1 MPASFVFFA
10 YLSAQFWAAIRH
22 SQHGF
27 ATHPLPSAG
36 RYTSDMNFSRFP
48 ALATLI
54 FCGLPPL
61 AAQVSPPASQPA
73 TQQAP
78 LQAPLQIAIT
88 FDDLPAH
95 GPLPPGEFR
104 PEPIRSILK
113 TLKAERLPPVYG
125 FVNGFRV
132 AEYPY
137 QIELLREWIASGN
150 ALGSHTWS
158 HPALDKMS
166 AKKYIA
172 NIAENEPLLK
182 KVDPHGD
189 WHWFRYPYLE
199 EGNTLE
205 KRDAV
210 RGYLFDHQYKIA
222 DVTLDFGDYL
232 WNDTYARCAVR
243 HDETSIASL
252 HDSYLATADEYITY
266 SRTLSQRLYGR
277 DIPYVL
283 LLHVGAFDAR
293 MLPDLIALFRRR
305 GFQFVTLPQAESD
318 AAYSVD
324 PKVAYPGGGLLIEL
338 TASARNVNTPDAS
351 EPEAQLNR
359 MCR

>member
-1 MPASFVFFA
+1 MKFARPAVPLPASRPTI
-10 YLSAQFWAAIRH
+10 L
-22 SQHGF
+22 
-27 ATHPLPSAG
+27 
-36 RYTSDMNFSRFP
+36 P
-48 ALATLI
+48 ALAVLI
-54 FCGLPPL
+54 LCVHSPL
-61 AAQVSPPASQPA
+61 AAQSTGPAPQPS
-73 TQQAP
+73 P
-78 LQAPLQIAIT
+78 LQVAIT

-113 TLKAERLPPVYG
+113 TLKAEQLPPVYG

-137 QIELLREWIASGN
+137 QAELLQEWIASGN

-158 HPALDKMS
+158 HPALDTAS

-199 EGNTLE
+199 EGNTLD
-205 KRDAV
+205 KREAV
-210 RGYLFDHQYKIA
+210 RNYLFAHHYKIA
-222 DVTLDFGDYL
+222 EVTLDFGDYM
-232 WNDTYARCAVR
+232 WNDAYARCAIR
-243 HDETSIASL
+243 DDETAIASL

-293 MLPDLIALFRRR
+293 MLPDLIALLRRR
-305 GFQFVTLPQAESD
+305 GFQFVTLAQAESD
-318 AAYSVD
+318 PAYSID
-324 PKVAYPGGGLLIEL
+324 PKIAYPGGGLLMEL
-338 TASARNVNTPDAS
+338 TASAHKVNTPDAT
-351 EPEAQLNR
+351 EPEAELNR